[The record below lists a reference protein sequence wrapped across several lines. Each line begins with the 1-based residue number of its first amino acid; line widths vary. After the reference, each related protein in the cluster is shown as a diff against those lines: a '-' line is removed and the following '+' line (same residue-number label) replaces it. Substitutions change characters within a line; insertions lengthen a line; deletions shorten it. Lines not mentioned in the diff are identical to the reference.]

1 MSKNFVVKNI
11 IRIFGYLKGRK
22 ELTKVKQIKKF
33 YYYESK

>member
-11 IRIFGYLKGRK
+11 IFIFVYLQGR
-22 ELTKVKQIKKF
+22 EEISKVKQIKKF

>member
-11 IRIFGYLKGRK
+11 ICIFVYLKSRE